1 MIVHYFDILGV
12 SRHPPKTDAPL
23 VVDSY
28 THLARSLSFQQ
39 FQTIARRV
47 TQVLDRRSGI
57 QLAQLAERPHLYL
70 AGKLAA

>member
-1 MIVHYFDILGV
+1 MIVHNLNILGV
-12 SRHPPKTDAPL
+12 LFHLPKIDAPL

-39 FQTIARRV
+39 FQTISRRV
-47 TQVLDRRSGI
+47 PQVLDRRSGI